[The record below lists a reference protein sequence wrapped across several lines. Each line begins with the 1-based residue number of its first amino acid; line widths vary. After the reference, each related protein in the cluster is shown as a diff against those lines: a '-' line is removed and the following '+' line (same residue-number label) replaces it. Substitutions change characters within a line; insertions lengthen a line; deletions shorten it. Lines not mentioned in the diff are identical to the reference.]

1 MKNRKKSIIQIV
13 VVMVLVFGSLY
24 YLYSKGTYTA
34 YETLTNGKITPNM
47 AKWNISVDG
56 FKVTSSDVQTI
67 GLSNITWNSSNA
79 VNGKALPGSTGTAKA
94 IIDPMDTDVAIK
106 YTFEI
111 IDKSVDDTK
120 FLKVT
125 NINDNGNNLIRV
137 GENVYT
143 GIFSLDDIKNKVK
156 KELVLDVEWPL
167 GEDIDPTSEEV
178 NSSINFLV
186 INFSVEQYKGEAIVP
201 YSG

>member
-1 MKNRKKSIIQIV
+1 MKDKKKKIVQIIV
-13 VVMVLVFGSLY
+13 VTILLFGSLF
-24 YLYSKGTYTA
+24 YLYSNGTYTA
-34 YETLTNGKITPNM
+34 YETETNGKITPGI
-47 AKWNISVDG
+47 AKWNINVDG
-56 FKVTSSDVQTI
+56 FKVTSTDVQTI
-67 GLSNITWNSSNA
+67 GLSNITWNSNNA
-79 VNGKALPGSTGTAKA
+79 VNGKAVPGSTGTAK
-94 IIDPMDTDVAIK
+94 ITIDPMDTDVAIK

-111 IDKSVDDTK
+111 VDKNVDETK

-143 GIFSLDDIKNKVK
+143 GIFSLDDIKKQSK
-156 KELVLDVEWPL
+156 KELTFDVEWPL

>member
-1 MKNRKKSIIQIV
+1 MKNRKKSIVQIV
-13 VVMVLVFGSLY
+13 VVMVLIFGSLY

-34 YETLTNGKITPNM
+34 YETLTNGRITPNI

-56 FKVTSSDVQTI
+56 FKITTGEVQTV
-67 GLSNITWNSSNA
+67 GLSNIVWNSSNA

-143 GIFSLDDIKNKVK
+143 GIFSLDDIINKVK

-167 GEDIDPTSEEV
+167 GEDVDPTSEEV
-178 NSSINFLV
+178 NSSVNFLV
-186 INFSVEQYKGEAIVP
+186 INFTVEQYKGEAIVP

>member
-79 VNGKALPGSTGTAKA
+79 VNGKALPGSTGTVK
-94 IIDPMDTDVAIK
+94 ITIDPMDTDVAIK

-111 IDKSVDDTK
+111 VDKNVDDTK

-143 GIFSLDDIKNKVK
+143 GIFSLDDIKKQAK
-156 KELVLDVEWPL
+156 KELTFDVEWPL

>member
-1 MKNRKKSIIQIV
+1 MKNRKKSIVQIV
-13 VVMVLVFGSLY
+13 VVMVLIFGSLY

-34 YETLTNGKITPNM
+34 YETLTNGRITPNI

-56 FKVTSSDVQTI
+56 FKITTGEVQTV
-67 GLSNITWNSSNA
+67 GLSNIVWNSSNA

-178 NSSINFLV
+178 NSSVNFLV
-186 INFSVEQYKGEAIVP
+186 INFTVEQYKGEAIVP

>member
-56 FKVTSSDVQTI
+56 FKITTGEVQTV
-67 GLSNITWNSSNA
+67 GLSNIVWNSSNA

-137 GENVYT
+137 GENVYA

-167 GEDIDPTSEEV
+167 GEDVDPTSEEV
-178 NSSINFLV
+178 NSSVNFLV
-186 INFSVEQYKGEAIVP
+186 INFTVEQYKGEAIVP

>member
-167 GEDIDPTSEEV
+167 GEDVDPTSEEV
-178 NSSINFLV
+178 NSSVNFLV
-186 INFSVEQYKGEAIVP
+186 INFTVEQYKGEAIVP

>member
-1 MKNRKKSIIQIV
+1 MKNRKKSIVQIV
-13 VVMVLVFGSLY
+13 VVMVLIFGSLY

-34 YETLTNGKITPNM
+34 YETLTNGRITPNM

-56 FKVTSSDVQTI
+56 FKITTGEVQTV
-67 GLSNITWNSSNA
+67 GLSNIVWNSSNA

-167 GEDIDPTSEEV
+167 GEDVDPTSEEV
-178 NSSINFLV
+178 NSSVNFLV
-186 INFSVEQYKGEAIVP
+186 INFTVEQYKGEAIVP

>member
-79 VNGKALPGSTGTAKA
+79 VNGKALPGSTGTVK
-94 IIDPMDTDVAIK
+94 ITIDPLDTDVAIK

-111 IDKSVDDTK
+111 VDKNVDDTK

-137 GENVYT
+137 GENVYM
-143 GIFSLDDIKNKVK
+143 GIFSLDDIKKQAK
-156 KELVLDVEWPL
+156 KELTFDVEWPL

>member
-1 MKNRKKSIIQIV
+1 MKNRKKSIVQIV
-13 VVMVLVFGSLY
+13 VVMVLIFGSLY

-34 YETLTNGKITPNM
+34 YETLTNGRITPNI

-56 FKVTSSDVQTI
+56 FKITTGEVQTV
-67 GLSNITWNSSNA
+67 GLSNIVWNSSNA

-167 GEDIDPTSEEV
+167 GEDVDPTSEEV

>member
-34 YETLTNGKITPNM
+34 YETLTNGRITPNM

-79 VNGKALPGSTGTAKA
+79 VNGKALPGSTGTVK
-94 IIDPMDTDVAIK
+94 ITIDPLDTDVAIK

-111 IDKSVDDTK
+111 VDKNVDDTK

-143 GIFSLDDIKNKVK
+143 GIFSLDDIKKQAK
-156 KELVLDVEWPL
+156 KELTFDVEWPL

>member
-79 VNGKALPGSTGTAKA
+79 VNGKALPGSTGTVK
-94 IIDPMDTDVAIK
+94 ITIDPLDTDVAIK

-111 IDKSVDDTK
+111 VDKNVDDTK

-143 GIFSLDDIKNKVK
+143 GIFSLDDIKKQAK
-156 KELVLDVEWPL
+156 KELTFDVEWPL

-186 INFSVEQYKGEAIVP
+186 INFSVEQYKGETIVP

>member
-1 MKNRKKSIIQIV
+1 MKDKKKKIVQIIV
-13 VVMVLVFGSLY
+13 VTILLFGSLF
-24 YLYSKGTYTA
+24 YLYSNGTYTA
-34 YETLTNGKITPNM
+34 YETETNGKITPGI

-56 FKVTSSDVQTI
+56 FKVTSSDAQTI

-167 GEDIDPTSEEV
+167 GEDVDPTSEEV
-178 NSSINFLV
+178 NSSVNFLV
-186 INFSVEQYKGEAIVP
+186 INFTVEQYKGEAIVP

>member
-34 YETLTNGKITPNM
+34 YETLTNGRITPNM

-167 GEDIDPTSEEV
+167 GEDVDPTSEEV
-178 NSSINFLV
+178 NSSVNFLV
-186 INFSVEQYKGEAIVP
+186 INFTVEQYKGEAIVP

>member
-1 MKNRKKSIIQIV
+1 MKNRKKSIVQIV
-13 VVMVLVFGSLY
+13 VVMVLIFGSLY

-34 YETLTNGKITPNM
+34 YETLTNGRITPNI

-56 FKVTSSDVQTI
+56 FKITTGEVQTV
-67 GLSNITWNSSNA
+67 GLSNIVWNSSNA

-167 GEDIDPTSEEV
+167 GEDVDPTSEEV
-178 NSSINFLV
+178 NSSVNFLV
-186 INFSVEQYKGEAIVP
+186 INFTVEQYKGEAIVP

>member
-1 MKNRKKSIIQIV
+1 MKNRKKSIVQIV

-56 FKVTSSDVQTI
+56 FKITTGEVQTV
-67 GLSNITWNSSNA
+67 GLSNIVWNSSNA

-167 GEDIDPTSEEV
+167 GEDVDPTSEEV
-178 NSSINFLV
+178 NSSVNFLV
-186 INFSVEQYKGEAIVP
+186 INFTVEQYKGEAIVP

>member
-34 YETLTNGKITPNM
+34 YETLTNGRITPNI

-56 FKVTSSDVQTI
+56 FKITTGEVQTV
-67 GLSNITWNSSNA
+67 GLSNIVWNSSNA

-167 GEDIDPTSEEV
+167 GEDVDPTSEEV
-178 NSSINFLV
+178 NSSVNFLV
-186 INFSVEQYKGEAIVP
+186 INFTVEQYKGEAIVP

>member
-79 VNGKALPGSTGTAKA
+79 VNGKALPGSTGTVK
-94 IIDPMDTDVAIK
+94 ITIDPLDTDVAIK

-111 IDKSVDDTK
+111 VDKNVDDTK

-178 NSSINFLV
+178 NSSVNFLV
-186 INFSVEQYKGEAIVP
+186 INFTVEQYKGEAIVP

>member
-167 GEDIDPTSEEV
+167 GEDVDPTSEEV

>member
-1 MKNRKKSIIQIV
+1 MKNRKKSIVQIV
-13 VVMVLVFGSLY
+13 VVMVLIFGSLY

-34 YETLTNGKITPNM
+34 YETLTNGRITPNI

-56 FKVTSSDVQTI
+56 FKITTGEVQTV
-67 GLSNITWNSSNA
+67 GLSNIVWNSSNA

-143 GIFSLDDIKNKVK
+143 GIFSLDDIKNKLN

-167 GEDIDPTSEEV
+167 GEDVDPTSEEV
-178 NSSINFLV
+178 NSSVNFLV
-186 INFSVEQYKGEAIVP
+186 INFTVEQYKGEAIVP

>member
-1 MKNRKKSIIQIV
+1 MKNRKKSIVQIV

-79 VNGKALPGSTGTAKA
+79 VNGKALPGSTGTVK
-94 IIDPMDTDVAIK
+94 ITIDPLDTDVAIK

-111 IDKSVDDTK
+111 VDKNVDDTK

-143 GIFSLDDIKNKVK
+143 GIFSLDDIKKQAK
-156 KELVLDVEWPL
+156 KELTFDVEWPL

>member
-1 MKNRKKSIIQIV
+1 MKNRKKSIVQIV
-13 VVMVLVFGSLY
+13 VVMVLIFGSLY

-34 YETLTNGKITPNM
+34 YETLTNGRITPNI

-56 FKVTSSDVQTI
+56 FKITTGEVRTV
-67 GLSNITWNSSNA
+67 GLSNIVWNSSNA

-167 GEDIDPTSEEV
+167 GEDVDPTSEEV
-178 NSSINFLV
+178 NSSVNFLV
-186 INFSVEQYKGEAIVP
+186 INFTVEQYKGEAIVP

>member
-79 VNGKALPGSTGTAKA
+79 VNGKALPGSTGTVK
-94 IIDPMDTDVAIK
+94 ITIDPLDTDVAIK

-167 GEDIDPTSEEV
+167 GEDVDPTSEEV
-178 NSSINFLV
+178 NSSVNFLV

>member
-1 MKNRKKSIIQIV
+1 MKNRKKSIVQIV
-13 VVMVLVFGSLY
+13 VVMVLIFGSLY

-79 VNGKALPGSTGTAKA
+79 VNGKAVPGSTGTAKA

-167 GEDIDPTSEEV
+167 GEDVDPTSEEV
-178 NSSINFLV
+178 NSSVNFLV
-186 INFSVEQYKGEAIVP
+186 INFTVEQYKGEAIVP

>member
-1 MKNRKKSIIQIV
+1 MENKRKSIIQIV
-13 VVMVLVFGSLY
+13 VVTILVLGSLY

-34 YETLTNGKITPNM
+34 YETLTNGKITPNI

-56 FKVTSSDVQTI
+56 FKITSSDVQTI

-79 VNGKALPGSTGTAKA
+79 VNGKALPGSTGTAK
-94 IIDPMDTDVAIK
+94 ITIDPMDTDVAIK

-111 IDKSVDDTK
+111 VDKNVDDTK

-143 GIFSLDDIKNKVK
+143 GIFSLDDIKKQTK
-156 KELVLDVEWPL
+156 KELILDVEWPL
-167 GEDIDPTSEEV
+167 GEDVDPTSEEV

>member
-1 MKNRKKSIIQIV
+1 MKDKKKKIVQIIV
-13 VVMVLVFGSLY
+13 VTILLFGSLF
-24 YLYSKGTYTA
+24 YLYSNGTYTA
-34 YETLTNGKITPNM
+34 YETETNGKITPGI

-67 GLSNITWNSSNA
+67 GLSNIVWNSSNA

-167 GEDIDPTSEEV
+167 GEDVDPTSEEV
-178 NSSINFLV
+178 NSSVNFLV
-186 INFSVEQYKGEAIVP
+186 INFTVEQYKGEAIVP

>member
-13 VVMVLVFGSLY
+13 VVMVLVLGSLY

-34 YETLTNGKITPNM
+34 YETLTNGRITPNM

-56 FKVTSSDVQTI
+56 FKITTGEVQTV
-67 GLSNITWNSSNA
+67 GLSNIVWNSSNA

-167 GEDIDPTSEEV
+167 GEDVDPTSEEV
-178 NSSINFLV
+178 NSSVNFLV
-186 INFSVEQYKGEAIVP
+186 INFTVEQYKGEAIVP

>member
-79 VNGKALPGSTGTAKA
+79 VNGKALPGSTGTVK
-94 IIDPMDTDVAIK
+94 ITIDPLDTDVAIK

-111 IDKSVDDTK
+111 VDKNVDDTK

-143 GIFSLDDIKNKVK
+143 GIFSLDDIKKQAK
-156 KELVLDVEWPL
+156 KELTFDVEWPL

>member
-79 VNGKALPGSTGTAKA
+79 VNGKALPGSTGTVKA

-143 GIFSLDDIKNKVK
+143 GIFSLDDIKKQAK
-156 KELVLDVEWPL
+156 KELTFDVEWPL

>member
-1 MKNRKKSIIQIV
+1 MKNRKKSIVQIV
-13 VVMVLVFGSLY
+13 VVMVLIFGSLY

-56 FKVTSSDVQTI
+56 FKITTGEVQTV
-67 GLSNITWNSSNA
+67 GLSNIVWNSSNA

-167 GEDIDPTSEEV
+167 GEDVDPTSEEV
-178 NSSINFLV
+178 NSSVNFLV
-186 INFSVEQYKGEAIVP
+186 INFTVEQYKGEAIVP

>member
-1 MKNRKKSIIQIV
+1 MKNRKKSIVQIV
-13 VVMVLVFGSLY
+13 VVTVLVLGSLF

-34 YETLTNGKITPNM
+34 YETLTNGKITPNI

-56 FKVTSSDVQTI
+56 FKITTGEVQTV
-67 GLSNITWNSSNA
+67 GLSNIVWNSSNA
-79 VNGKALPGSTGTAKA
+79 VNGKALPGSTGTAKVT
-94 IIDPMDTDVAIK
+94 IDPMDTDVSIK

-111 IDKSVDDTK
+111 VDKSVDDTK

-125 NINDNGNNLIRV
+125 NINDNDNNLIRV

-178 NSSINFLV
+178 NSSVNFLV
-186 INFSVEQYKGEAIVP
+186 INFTVEQYKGEAIVP

>member
-79 VNGKALPGSTGTAKA
+79 VNGKALPGSTGTVK
-94 IIDPMDTDVAIK
+94 ITIDPLDTDVAIK

-111 IDKSVDDTK
+111 VDKNVDDTK

-167 GEDIDPTSEEV
+167 GEDVDPTSEEV

-186 INFSVEQYKGEAIVP
+186 INFTVEQYKGEAIVP

>member
-1 MKNRKKSIIQIV
+1 MKNRKKSIVQIV
-13 VVMVLVFGSLY
+13 VVMVLIFGSLY

-34 YETLTNGKITPNM
+34 YETLTNGRITPNI

-56 FKVTSSDVQTI
+56 FKITTGEVQTV
-67 GLSNITWNSSNA
+67 GLSNIVWNSSNA

-167 GEDIDPTSEEV
+167 GEDVDPTSEEV
-178 NSSINFLV
+178 NSSVNFLV
-186 INFSVEQYKGEAIVP
+186 INFAVEQYKGEAIVP

>member
-1 MKNRKKSIIQIV
+1 MKDKKKKIVQIIV
-13 VVMVLVFGSLY
+13 VTILLFGSLF
-24 YLYSKGTYTA
+24 YLYSNGTYTA
-34 YETLTNGKITPNM
+34 YETETNGKITPGI

-79 VNGKALPGSTGTAKA
+79 VNGKAVPGSNGTAKA

-167 GEDIDPTSEEV
+167 GEDVDPTSEEV
-178 NSSINFLV
+178 NSSVNFLV
-186 INFSVEQYKGEAIVP
+186 INFTVEQYKGEAIVP

>member
-79 VNGKALPGSTGTAKA
+79 VNGKALPGSTGTVK
-94 IIDPMDTDVAIK
+94 ITIDPLDTDVAIK

-111 IDKSVDDTK
+111 VDKNVDDTK

-143 GIFSLDDIKNKVK
+143 GIFSLDDIKKQAK
-156 KELVLDVEWPL
+156 KELTFDVEWPL
-167 GEDIDPTSEEV
+167 GEDIDPSSEEV

>member
-1 MKNRKKSIIQIV
+1 MKNRKKSIVQIV
-13 VVMVLVFGSLY
+13 VVMVLIFGSLY

-34 YETLTNGKITPNM
+34 YETLTNGRITPNI

-56 FKVTSSDVQTI
+56 FKITTGEVQTV
-67 GLSNITWNSSNA
+67 GLSNIVWNSSNA

-167 GEDIDPTSEEV
+167 GENVDPTSEEV
-178 NSSINFLV
+178 NSSVNFLV
-186 INFSVEQYKGEAIVP
+186 INFTVEQYKGEAIVP

>member
-1 MKNRKKSIIQIV
+1 MKNRKKSIVQIV
-13 VVMVLVFGSLY
+13 VVMVLIFGSLY

-34 YETLTNGKITPNM
+34 YETLTNGRITPNM

-56 FKVTSSDVQTI
+56 FKITTGEVQTV
-67 GLSNITWNSSNA
+67 GLSNIVWNSSNA

-167 GEDIDPTSEEV
+167 GEDVDPTSEEV
-178 NSSINFLV
+178 NSSVNFLV

>member
-1 MKNRKKSIIQIV
+1 MKNRKKSIVQIV
-13 VVMVLVFGSLY
+13 VVMVLIFGSLY

-34 YETLTNGKITPNM
+34 YETLTNGRITPNI

-56 FKVTSSDVQTI
+56 FKITTGEVQTV
-67 GLSNITWNSSNA
+67 GLSNIVWNSSNA

-137 GENVYT
+137 GKNVYT

-167 GEDIDPTSEEV
+167 GEDVDPTSEEV
-178 NSSINFLV
+178 NSSVNFLV
-186 INFSVEQYKGEAIVP
+186 INFTVEQYKGEAIVP

>member
-1 MKNRKKSIIQIV
+1 MKDKKKKIVQIIV
-13 VVMVLVFGSLY
+13 VTILVFGSLY

-79 VNGKALPGSTGTAKA
+79 VNGKALPGSTGTVK
-94 IIDPMDTDVAIK
+94 ITIDPMDTDVAIK

-111 IDKSVDDTK
+111 VDKNVDDTK

-143 GIFSLDDIKNKVK
+143 GIFSLDDIKKQAK
-156 KELVLDVEWPL
+156 KELTFDVEWPL

>member
-13 VVMVLVFGSLY
+13 VVMVLVLGSLY

-34 YETLTNGKITPNM
+34 CETLTNGKITPNM

-111 IDKSVDDTK
+111 VDKNVDDTK

-143 GIFSLDDIKNKVK
+143 GIFSLDDIKKQAK
-156 KELVLDVEWPL
+156 KELTFDVEWPL